1 MKLKRNIVFKLVTG
15 VLLVLLLVA
24 CSRKSD
30 KFINRNWH
38 AMTTR
43 YNTLYNGEVSFN
55 QGRQTLIEGYEDNY
69 WKQLPIER
77 LEIRDQVY
85 LKSEDGNPDFL
96 RAEEKAAKAIQRHSM
111 NIAGRERNYQT
122 DESFMLL
129 GKARYFDQRFVQAL
143 EAFNYILSNYPTSNN
158 INNAK
163 IWKAK
168 TFIRL
173 ENEEAAVKGLKAVLP
188 ALRKEIDLT
197 KAEESFIYKKGDSKK
212 LRVFNEDGV
221 VKKHLNKTL
230 EVKKQ
235 VLSDAS
241 AMLAQAYVNL
251 KYKDSA
257 IAPMK
262 LAIEYT
268 KNKEEKGRYHYIL
281 GQLYNRVRERDSANM
296 EFDKII
302 KLNRRTPRE
311 YLINAYLAKAR
322 NLEIESNDQ
331 IAFLEILDK
340 LEKNWENRPFLD
352 KIYYEK
358 AIFFFGNDSLPLA
371 EEFYKKSLDIKSND
385 SYLNSL
391 SYETLSRI
399 NFDRGDYDVAGKYMD
414 STLSL
419 LDDNS
424 KRKRV
429 IQKKRDNLDDVLKFE
444 TISKNTDSILQLAA
458 LSKEEQ
464 LLFYK
469 KYTDSIK
476 KIAADKIKKQKNRK
490 ALQLQQSGG
499 FDQNSFSVNK
509 QEESGLFYFYN
520 PITVASGVVQFE
532 RVFGKRKLTDY
543 WKIASLS
550 KIPIQENPEEEIAED
565 YNIDQ
570 DPKFNPENYVS
581 KIPTEPKV
589 IDSIKKLRNEAYFQL
604 GTIYKEQLKE
614 YDRAADRFELLLKNK
629 PEEKYLMPSKYN
641 LFKIYQ
647 ANGNMLREER
657 VRKDILK
664 NHPNSRYAQIV
675 KNPLEVSKQE
685 ASSTDKVYTSIYKS
699 FENQDYDIVLN
710 KLDQQIAQL
719 KGDPVVAK
727 FQLLKAYAL
736 GKSKGISAMSELL
749 NYITLTYPRSEEG
762 EKAQALLQN
771 SIPYLQKIDFK
782 KDTLGD
788 KKYKLIYD
796 YQVLSKNEAVETKS
810 KLDTLIKNRNFNYL
824 NTSIDYYSK
833 DTLFLVVHGLKG
845 KQQARS
851 MNAIVTDVE
860 NDWYL
865 TRKAVKVSSDNY
877 KVIQLKKRY
886 VYYTQK
892 IDSIY

>member
-1 MKLKRNIVFKLVTG
+1 MSVM
-15 VLLVLLLVA
+15 LLVA

-38 AMTTR
+38 AMTTK
-43 YNTLYNGEVSFN
+43 YNTLYNGEVSFAE
-55 QGRQTLIEGYEDNY
+55 GRQSLIESYEDNY

-77 LEIRDQVY
+77 LEIRDAVY
-85 LKSEDGNPDFL
+85 LKSEDGNPEFL

-111 NIAGRERNYQT
+111 NIAGRERNFQT
-122 DESFMLL
+122 DEAFMLL

-173 ENEEAAVKGLKAVLP
+173 ENDEAAIVGLKRVLPELLKEVTLTEEEALTADK
-188 ALRKEIDLT
+188 KEE
-197 KAEESFIYKKGDSKK
+197 KQ
-212 LRVFNEDGV
+212 LRVFDEKGA

-230 EVKKQ
+230 ELDKQ

-251 KYKDSA
+251 KHKDSA

-262 LAIEYT
+262 VAIEYT
-268 KNKEEKGRYHYIL
+268 KDKEEKGRYHYIL
-281 GQLYNRVRERDSANM
+281 GQLYNKVRARDSANM

-322 NLEIESNDQ
+322 NLEIESHDQ

-371 EEFYKKSLDIKSND
+371 EEFYKKSLNVKSND
-385 SYLNSL
+385 DYLNSL

-399 NFDRGDYDVAGKYMD
+399 NFDRGDFRVAGKYMD
-414 STLSL
+414 STLNL

-444 TISKNTDSILQLAA
+444 TISKSMDSILQIAS
-458 LSKEEQ
+458 LSKDEQ
-464 LLFYK
+464 FAYYK
-469 KYTDSIK
+469 KHTDSIK
-476 KIAADKIKKQKNRK
+476 QLAVEKIKKLKNKK
-490 ALQLQQSGG
+490 ALLLQQSGG
-499 FDQNSFSVNK
+499 LQVNEAFNNQK
-509 QEESGLFYFYN
+509 ENGAFYFYN
-520 PITVASGVVQFE
+520 PITVASGALQFE
-532 RVFGKRKLTDY
+532 RLFGKRELGDY
-543 WKIASLS
+543 WKVASLS
-550 KIPIQENPEEEIAED
+550 KITIKESKEEEIIED
-565 YNIDQ
+565 YDIDK
-570 DPKFNPENYVS
+570 DPLFDPLTYIE
-581 KIPTEPKV
+581 KIPTDPKV
-589 IDSIKKLRNEAYFQL
+589 LDSIALSRNEAYFQL

-614 YDRAADRFELLLKNK
+614 YDKASSKFETLLQNN
-629 PEEKYLMPSKYN
+629 PEEKYIMPAKYN

-647 ANGNMLREER
+647 SNGNIFREDKI
-657 VRKDILK
+657 RKDILK
-664 NHPNSRYAQIV
+664 NHPDSRYAQIV
-675 KNPLEVSKQE
+675 KNPAEVSKAE
-685 ASSTDKVYTSIYKS
+685 ISDVDKTYAAIYKS
-699 FENQDYDIVLN
+699 YENQNYNEVLK
-710 KLDQQIAQL
+710 KLNNQIKNL
-719 KGDPVVAK
+719 KGDPIVAR
-727 FQLLKAYAL
+727 FQLLKAYTL
-736 GKSKGISAMSELL
+736 GKSKGVAAMSDLL
-749 NYITLTYPRSEEG
+749 NYIKLTYPQSEEG
-762 EKAQALLQN
+762 AKAESLLQN
-771 SIPYLQKIDFK
+771 TIPYLKNLRFK
-782 KDTLGD
+782 ADTSGT
-788 KKYKLIYD
+788 KKYKLVYD
-796 YQVLSKNEAVETKS
+796 YLVSNKNEAIAAKS
-810 KLDTLIKNRNFNYL
+810 KLDTLIKKRNFNYL
-824 NTSIDYYSK
+824 NTSLDYYTK

-851 MNAIVTDVE
+851 MNSIVTDVE

-865 TRKAVKVSSDNY
+865 PRKAVKVSSNNY
-877 KVIQLKKRY
+877 KVIQLNKEY

>member
-1 MKLKRNIVFKLVTG
+1 M
-15 VLLVLLLVA
+15 LLLVA

-38 AMTTR
+38 AMTTK

-55 QGRQTLIEGYEDNY
+55 QGKQALIEGYEDNY

-77 LEIRDQVY
+77 LEIRDEVY
-85 LKSEDGNPDFL
+85 LESENGNPDFL

-111 NIAGRERNYQT
+111 KIAGRERNYQT

-168 TFIRL
+168 TYIRL
-173 ENEEAAVKGLKAVLP
+173 ENEEAAIKGLKAVLP
-188 ALRKEIDLT
+188 ILRKELDLT
-197 KAEESFIYKKGDSKK
+197 KAEEDFVYKKGDQKK
-212 LRVFNEDGV
+212 LRVFDEDGA

-251 KYKDSA
+251 KHKDSA

-268 KNKEEKGRYHYIL
+268 KDKEELGRYHYIL
-281 GQLYNRVRERDSANM
+281 GQLYNRIRERDSANL
-296 EFDKII
+296 EFDKIV

-331 IAFLEILDK
+331 IAFLKILDK

-371 EEFYKKSLDIKSND
+371 EEYYKKSLKIKSKD
-385 SYLNSL
+385 AYLNSL

-399 NFDRGDYDVAGKYMD
+399 NFDRGDYEMAGKYMD
-414 STLSL
+414 STLDL
-419 LDDNS
+419 LDENS

-444 TISKNTDSILQLAA
+444 TLSQNTDSILQLAA

-464 LLFYK
+464 LAFYK

-476 KIAADKIKKQKNRK
+476 QIAAEEIKKQKNKK

-499 FDQNSFSVNK
+499 FEQSSFSANK
-509 QEESGLFYFYN
+509 EQQSGLFYFYN
-520 PITVASGVVQFE
+520 PITVASGKLQFE
-532 RVFGKRKLTDY
+532 RTFGKRKLTDY

-550 KIPIQENPEEEIAED
+550 KASIQENKEEEIAED

-570 DPKFNPENYVS
+570 DPKFSPETYIS

-589 IDSIKKLRNEAYFQL
+589 IDSLKKLRNEAYFQL

-614 YDRAADRFELLLKNK
+614 YDRAATKFEYLLKNK
-629 PEEKYLMPSKYN
+629 PEAKYVMPAKYN

-647 ANGNMLREER
+647 SNGNMLREDK
-657 VRKDILK
+657 VRKDILE
-664 NHPNSRYAQIV
+664 NHPDSRYAQIV
-675 KNPLEVSKQE
+675 KNPLEVSKEE
-685 ASSTDKVYTSIYKS
+685 ASNVEKIYSSIYKA

-710 KLDQQIAQL
+710 KLDQQIQQL
-719 KGDPVVAK
+719 KGDPIVAK

-736 GKSKGISAMSELL
+736 GKSKGVKAMSELL

-762 EKAQALLQN
+762 EKAQALLEN
-771 SIPYLQKIDFK
+771 SIPYLEKLNFE
-782 KDTLGD
+782 KDTSGV
-788 KKYKLIYD
+788 KSYKLLYD
-796 YQVLSKNEAVETKS
+796 YQQLSKKEAVETKT
-810 KLDTLIKNRNFNYL
+810 KLDTLIKKRNFNYL
-824 NTSIDYYSK
+824 NTSIDYYTK
-833 DTLFLVVHGLKG
+833 DTLFLVIHGLKG
-845 KQQARS
+845 KQEARS

-865 TRKAVKVSSDNY
+865 PRKAVKISSDNY
-877 KVIQLKKRY
+877 KVIQLKKQY